1 MIIDAYTTPGNERE
15 TVLPADELLRQMD
28 AAGVERAVVAPQDRE
43 IAFDNAAGNR
53 RMLDLTKAYPDRF
66 IAACAVNPWSG
77 RQGIEELRR
86 GVLTGARMLIL
97 SPALQGFILSDEL
110 TDELL
115 SEATKMRLPV
125 YVHTGPHSSSA
136 PTQLAL
142 LAERFADCR
151 FILGHGGSTDYAH
164 DMPSVL
170 RMKLP
175 NVWLELSFVRPW
187 AVGGYTRLMDES
199 KLLFG
204 SSSPRNVLG
213 FEREQF
219 DKHWPIREHPATYGE
234 NLMKLI
240 SEVRA

>member
-1 MIIDAYTTPGNERE
+1 MIIDAYTTPGDERE

-28 AAGVERAVVAPQDRE
+28 AAGIDRAVIAPQDRE

-53 RMLDLTKAYPDRF
+53 RMLDLAAEHPDRL
-66 IAACAVNPWSG
+66 IPACSVNPWSG
-77 RQGIEELRR
+77 SSGIDELRR
-86 GVLTGARMLIL
+86 SASAGARMLVL

-110 TDELL
+110 TDDLL
-115 SEATKMRLPV
+115 VEAARLRLPV
-125 YVHTGPHSSSA
+125 YIHTGPHSSSA

-142 LAERFADCR
+142 LAERLSDVR

-170 RMKLP
+170 RMNLS

-187 AVGGYTRLMDES
+187 AIQGYTRLMDES

-204 SSSPRNVLG
+204 SSAPRNVQG
-213 FEREQF
+213 FELEQF
-219 DKHWPIREHPATYGE
+219 DTHWPIRQHAPTYGD
-234 NLMKLI
+234 NLLKLFA
-240 SEVRA
+240 EARP